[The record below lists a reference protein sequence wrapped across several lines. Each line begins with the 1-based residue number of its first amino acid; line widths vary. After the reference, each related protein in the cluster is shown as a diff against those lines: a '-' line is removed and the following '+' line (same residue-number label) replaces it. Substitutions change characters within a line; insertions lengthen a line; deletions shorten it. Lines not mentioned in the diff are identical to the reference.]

1 MGFIARI
8 EKDLDLLEHKSRSSR
23 SKFADPKYT
32 LEDAISD
39 FSKHVVFASKK
50 LKDFYAYI
58 GGLYERQEQ
67 AVTELIYAVIEDIR
81 SKVSDY
87 RKSPDKVHYP
97 LDVLIFLI
105 LITEYREL

>member
-32 LEDAISD
+32 LEDAISV

-50 LKDFYAYI
+50 LRR
-58 GGLYERQEQ
+58 LLR
-67 AVTELIYAVIEDIR
+67 L
-81 SKVSDY
+81 Y
-87 RKSPDKVHYP
+87 RKT
-97 LDVLIFLI
+97 I
-105 LITEYREL
+105 

>member
-39 FSKHVVFASKK
+39 YSKYAEFASE
-50 LKDFYAYI
+50 DVEEDYYAYI
-58 GGLYERQEQ
+58 RRLYERQEK
-67 AVTELIYAVIEDIR
+67 AVTGLI
-81 SKVSDY
+81 
-87 RKSPDKVHYP
+87 
-97 LDVLIFLI
+97 
-105 LITEYREL
+105 

>member
-39 FSKHVVFASKK
+39 YSK
-50 LKDFYAYI
+50 YA
-58 GGLYERQEQ
+58 
-67 AVTELIYAVIEDIR
+67 D
-81 SKVSDY
+81 
-87 RKSPDKVHYP
+87 RKSV
-97 LDVLIFLI
+97 V
-105 LITEYREL
+105 

>member
-50 LKDFYAYI
+50 LRRLLR
-58 GGLYERQEQ
+58 LYRR
-67 AVTELIYAVIEDIR
+67 TI
-81 SKVSDY
+81 
-87 RKSPDKVHYP
+87 
-97 LDVLIFLI
+97 
-105 LITEYREL
+105 